1 MNKYYQIK
9 TTGKGDFPLDMLR
22 YSQCWPMTPLDVENI
37 GMHMNDKHK
46 YLEKRSVTVGMIG
59 GDVTAMHCIERF
71 KSYNWNAEIISEG
84 KV

>member
-22 YSQCWPMTPLDVENI
+22 YSQCWPMYAQDVENI
-37 GMHMNDKHK
+37 GCDIDERIK
-46 YLEKRSVTVGMIG
+46 YLQKRSVTVGMIG

-71 KSYNWNAEIISEG
+71 KSYNWDAEIISEG